1 MADASKVA
9 GGYARANALSRTER
23 SAIARRA
30 ALVRHRKDL
39 PKAIA
44 EGTLIIGDL
53 ELPCAVLDDP
63 DNTRILTQNSFLRA
77 IGRHPFA
84 SGGAGSAID
93 ETAPFLRAKNLKP
106 FISRELTRSTTP
118 IVYLPRNPTSG
129 AGGIGYG
136 FRAQLLPDVCWV
148 YQDALVAQKLL
159 PSQIHIGD
167 ACRAF
172 LKAITNHAIEDL
184 VDQATGFDDLKKRQ
198 AIDKII
204 ERYVEKE
211 RQPWIKMFD
220 LDFYRHIY
228 RLNGWPFDP
237 ENTARPGVIG
247 HWTNDI
253 YDRLEP
259 GVRHALH
266 QKVKRNRRGKPTEK
280 LTQYLTKEE
289 GKLRLKELLG
299 GVKILM
305 AQSSEWEAFK
315 ERLDRF
321 YPKFGE
327 TMQLPF
333 PSREYRLPQPD

>member
-1 MADASKVA
+1 MVDSSKAA
-9 GGYARANALSRTER
+9 GGVARANALTGAER

-30 ALVRHRKDL
+30 ALARHRKDL

-44 EGTLIIGDL
+44 EGTLVIRDL
-53 ELPCAVLDDP
+53 ELPCAVLDDS

-93 ETAPFLRAKNLKP
+93 ETAPFLRAKNLKS
-106 FISRELTRSTTP
+106 FISEELERSTTP
-118 IVYLPRNPTSG
+118 IMYLPRNPTSG

-136 FRAQLLPDVCWV
+136 YRAQLLPDVCWV
-148 YQDALVAQKLL
+148 YQDALIAQKLL
-159 PSQIHIGD
+159 SSQLHIGE

-172 LKAITNHAIEDL
+172 LRAITNHAIEDL
-184 VDQATGFDDLKKRQ
+184 VDKATGFEDLKKRK
-198 AIDKII
+198 AIDEII
-204 ERYVEKE
+204 ERYVDKQK
-211 RQPWIKMFD
+211 QPWIKMFD
-220 LDFYRHIY
+220 LEFYRHIY

-253 YDRLEP
+253 YDRLAP
-259 GVRHALH
+259 GVRYALH
-266 QKVKRNRRGKPTEK
+266 QRVKRNSRGRPTEK

-289 GKLRLKELLG
+289 GKLKLKELLG

-305 AQSSEWEAFK
+305 AQSDKWDDFK
-315 ERLDRF
+315 VRLDHF
-321 YPKFGE
+321 YPRYGE
-327 TMQLPF
+327 TLELPF
-333 PSREYRLPQPD
+333 GSPTFRLPASG